1 MAASLTYKYCHVAP
15 WSATS
20 TPSAPEMSSI
30 PIWAHLKGVPLDLRS
45 QEGLSFAA
53 GLVGE
58 PKETDD
64 YTKNLT
70 NIEIAHVKVDA
81 DLSQKLPQLVHLKR
95 QSGEII
101 PVQVEYPWVP
111 PSCSFCHQIGHI
123 IKDCL
128 QTTQTWVPTSKF
140 KQPVDEETA
149 KKFNKDKEV
158 AKEPSIVNEA
168 SSSCTVASHGDY
180 TDPACATT
188 HDDPPTATTN
198 AERTEDAAVL
208 IPAITPPVFQ
218 FSVLNSS
225 TPPPVPDHQ
234 NTLALS
240 TPQTTR
246 ETLYPSKHR
255 PSLKRSY
262 ISTTHSNLLELNPF
276 AILLTSPKKSLYPL
290 LKPHLLNHHL
300 KLLVQVC
307 SFFKEFRLTLPYE
320 YKVIFLERSWFE

>member
-128 QTTQTWVPTSKF
+128 QTT
-140 KQPVDEETA
+140 
-149 KKFNKDKEV
+149 
-158 AKEPSIVNEA
+158 
-168 SSSCTVASHGDY
+168 SSDRAILRLLMLKLMLTYLKNCLNWYISSVKV
-180 TDPACATT
+180 
-188 HDDPPTATTN
+188 
-198 AERTEDAAVL
+198 ERS
-208 IPAITPPVFQ
+208 FQ
-218 FSVLNSS
+218 FRWS
-225 TPPPVPDHQ
+225 THGSLH
-234 NTLALS
+234 LA
-240 TPQTTR
+240 
-246 ETLYPSKHR
+246 
-255 PSLKRSY
+255 
-262 ISTTHSNLLELNPF
+262 PF
-276 AILLTSPKKSLYPL
+276 
-290 LKPHLLNHHL
+290 
-300 KLLVQVC
+300 
-307 SFFKEFRLTLPYE
+307 
-320 YKVIFLERSWFE
+320 VIR